1 MDKKIL
7 TGVVAI
13 LIVISTFVVV
23 YFLVPKDTW
32 VCVEGE
38 WAKKGDPKVERPL
51 EDCPDRGNFANI
63 VIQAPQKDQVVG
75 KNLVVIGKA
84 RVFEN
89 QFNWAI
95 LDAITKQ
102 EILTGTAYA
111 NSEDAGLY
119 GPFEIDAS
127 LTDLTPDKI
136 IVQVFDYSA
145 KDGSKIDIAEVPLS
159 FNKNLKDYY
168 EVYFSNSKL
177 DPETSCL
184 KVFPI
189 KKPVGNGELSLRKS
203 IDALLQGP
211 TEKDKEDGYFTNIP
225 DNVKVNKIE
234 KTGITARVDFNKDIQ
249 NGVGGSCRVSAI
261 RAQIVRTV
269 LAFDRS
275 IRSVIISV
283 EGDSES
289 ALQP

>member
-7 TGVVAI
+7 TGLVAI
-13 LIVISTFVVV
+13 LIFISSLVAVR
-23 YFLVPKDTW
+23 FLVPRDTW
-32 VCVEGE
+32 VCIEGDWTRRGNPE
-38 WAKKGDPKVERPL
+38 VERPS
-51 EDCPDRGNFANI
+51 EDCPDKANFANI
-63 VIQAPQKDQVVG
+63 VIRSPQKDQVVG
-75 KNLVVIGKA
+75 KNLVIIGKA

-119 GPFEIDAS
+119 GPFEIDIS
-127 LTDLTPDKI
+127 LADLTPNKI
-136 IVQVFDYSA
+136 IVQAFDRSA
-145 KDGSKIDIAEVPLS
+145 KDGGKIDVVEVPLN
-159 FNKNLKDYY
+159 FDKNLKDYY
-168 EVYFSNSKL
+168 EIYFSNSEL
-177 DPETSCL
+177 DPKVSCL
-184 KVFPI
+184 KVFPT

-203 IDALLQGP
+203 IDVLLQGP
-211 TEKDKEDGYFTNIP
+211 DEKDKENGYFTNIP
-225 DNVKVNKIE
+225 DNVKVNRIDRS
-234 KTGITARVDFNKDIQ
+234 GISVEVDFNKDIEG
-249 NGVGGSCRVSAI
+249 GVAGSCRVSAI

-283 EGDSES
+283 DGDSKS